1 MILCRSLT
9 YAQRAAQLLERAG
22 ITAGVVKAPQSLS
35 SRGCAYGV
43 VLRKQEKEA
52 LRLLEANKLPIGKVY
67 RRSAAGEYQE
77 VTL

>member
-1 MILCRSLT
+1 MKLLITGAWQGAKEQMDTLRSMGHEIAFL
-9 YAQRAAQLLERAG
+9 QQER
-22 ITAGVVKAPQSLS
+22 
-35 SRGCAYGV
+35 
-43 VLRKQEKEA
+43 EA